1 MARIA
6 RDISLGHRPN
16 LGDDVAQVVFRAG
29 DEVSVVKVWRDRVLA
44 RDAEGRLFNISR
56 SALEED

>member
-6 RDISLGHRPN
+6 RDISLGHRAN
-16 LGDDVAQVVFRAG
+16 LGDDTAQVEFRAG
-29 DEVSVVKVWRDRVLA
+29 DEVSVLTVWRDRVLA
-44 RDAEGRLFNISR
+44 KDAEGRLFNIPR